1 VRCFEKLDGE
11 KTAKAYRALTCF
23 RDLGP
28 KRTLKK
34 AAQTYYGTTSNLRQ
48 VAEWSP
54 NNDWVARAQ
63 AYDEQRVKKPSGCRG
78 V

>member
-54 NNDWVARAQ
+54 NND
-63 AYDEQRVKKPSGCRG
+63 
-78 V
+78 